1 MMEKF
6 NYFNFVL
13 ALTFGWLLL
22 GCQPNTKNTEKKA
35 MNQQPYILHFG
46 QQGFKD
52 FAQYNEGQ
60 VDQHPSGAGF
70 RELDFTGFVA

>member
-52 FAQYNEGQ
+52 FA
-60 VDQHPSGAGF
+60 
-70 RELDFTGFVA
+70 